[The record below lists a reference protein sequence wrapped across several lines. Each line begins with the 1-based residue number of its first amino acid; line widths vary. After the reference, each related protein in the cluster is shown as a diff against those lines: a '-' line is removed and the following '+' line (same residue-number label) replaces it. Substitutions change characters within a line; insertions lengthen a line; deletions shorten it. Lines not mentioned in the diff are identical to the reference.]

1 MSTSALILL
10 SPNNLPFN
18 NSIIMQPQFKNSDL
32 PESLLSGINAL
43 SDGHFVCSLA
53 HRTEVSLSGG
63 ESILEFADKD
73 GFPFAWLAKLNESNE
88 IRLYF
93 DYVIRFGNYG
103 QMDYAELYGDY
114 KSYSL
119 IKDDGY
125 LNAVCENIALRVSN
139 YAIRHQLSYLKV
151 TSIMKQLAD
160 EFAESFLQYQV
171 ASEFGRRMSD
181 LTIGLANS
189 SQRFRI
195 GLALELYDED
205 LIVTFDS
212 GSDRR
217 HYNISFDDIV
227 NDSSRLRD
235 FMYIMLKTK
244 RPADKF

>member
-1 MSTSALILL
+1 M
-10 SPNNLPFN
+10 PY
-18 NSIIMQPQFKNSDL
+18 QFKNSDL
-32 PESLLSGINAL
+32 TESLLSGINAL
-43 SDGHFVCSLA
+43 SGGHFICSLA
-53 HRTEVSLSGG
+53 HRVDVSLRGG
-63 ESILEFADKD
+63 ESILELADKD

-93 DYVIRFGNYG
+93 DYVIRFGDYG
-103 QMDYAELYGDY
+103 QMDYAELHGDY

-125 LNAVCENIALRVSN
+125 LGAVCENIALRASN
-139 YAIRHQLSYLKV
+139 YAIRHQLEYLKV

-171 ASEFGRRMSD
+171 HSEFGRGMSG
-181 LTIGLANS
+181 LTIGLADS

-195 GLALELYDED
+195 GLALELYDD
-205 LIVTFDS
+205 SLAATLAS
-212 GSDRR
+212 GSDLR
-217 HYNISFDDIV
+217 HYNISLDDIV

-235 FMYIMLKTK
+235 FMYIMLKTQ